1 LSLNAMLD
9 RARFPRASEYFESLP
24 KGFDSFEKC
33 RVRVLVFEPIGKEYP
48 SLAAGLPPGPLA
60 ALLRGELQS
69 NSWTPEV
76 VGQVANL
83 MVRDACLASDAEY
96 YDWSYRASQS
106 AFDKP
111 LIRSLMRLFSPT
123 LLVMGAA
130 RRWSTLHDGTQ
141 LDATP
146 VIESGDRW
154 QTIGR
159 LRFPEGVF
167 PQLFLEGLTAAFSAA
182 MEMARGRDIKV
193 ELADRT
199 IVSADYRV
207 SWAA

>member
-1 LSLNAMLD
+1 MLD
-9 RARFPRASEYFESLP
+9 RTRFPRASEYFEGLP
-24 KGFDSFEKC
+24 QGFSSFEKC
-33 RVRVLVFEPIGKEYP
+33 RVRALVFEPIGKEYP
-48 SLAAGLPPGPLA
+48 ALAAGLPPGPLA
-60 ALLRGELQS
+60 ALLRGETQS
-69 NSWTPEV
+69 NNWIPEV

-96 YDWSYRASQS
+96 YDWSYRASNS

-130 RRWSTLHDGTQ
+130 RRWSTLHDGSQ
-141 LDATP
+141 LETTP
-146 VIESGDRW
+146 VTAAGDRW
-154 QTIGR
+154 QTVGR

-167 PQLFLEGLTAAFSAA
+167 PPLFLEGLTAAFSAA
-182 MEMARGRDIKV
+182 MVMARGRDIKV
-193 ELADRT
+193 DLADRT
-199 IVSADYRV
+199 TTSADYRV